1 MQSLKIIL
9 LIYVILLVRKRKIRR
24 SKGTKDDD
32 QSKIH
37 SVGNQNDT

>member
-1 MQSLKIIL
+1 MYYYIELIL
-9 LIYVILLVRKRKIRR
+9 QILIKG

-37 SVGNQNDT
+37 SVGKQNDT